1 MYPWQKFILGLCEHL
16 AWPILVGG
24 CIVYYSDDI
33 RKILARIKTLPL
45 GTELNSEDIKEQQEA
60 KKDFEDDFIEALQ
73 KQQKA
78 KENFE
83 VITKTDAKKENT
95 NNE

>member
-1 MYPWQKFILGLCEHL
+1 MYPWQTFILGLCEHL

-24 CIVYYSDDI
+24 CIVYYREDI
-33 RKILARIKTLPL
+33 RRILARIKTLPL

-83 VITKTDAKKENT
+83 VISKTDAKKENT

>member
-1 MYPWQKFILGLCEHL
+1 MYPWQTFILGLCEHL
-16 AWPILVGG
+16 AWPVLVAV
-24 CIVYYSDDI
+24 CIVYYREDL
-33 RKILARIKTLPL
+33 RRMLGRIKTLPL

-83 VITKTDAKKENT
+83 VISKTDAKKENT